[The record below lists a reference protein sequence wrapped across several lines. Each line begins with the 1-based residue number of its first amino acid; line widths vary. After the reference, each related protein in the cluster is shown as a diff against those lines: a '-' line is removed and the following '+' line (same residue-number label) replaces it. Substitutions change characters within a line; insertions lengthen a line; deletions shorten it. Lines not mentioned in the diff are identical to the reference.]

1 MATRPPPPT
10 RHNLAPAPS
19 TLPEEL
25 LLARFVLVCRDGV
38 QPLLSPVYDRPYRVL
53 ERSTHFFLLQIGERT
68 DKVSTLRFKP
78 ARTPADTESAQP
90 PAGDARCA
98 GAACPPGDAATA
110 GAAATGDLQTANDI
124 ATINSIHI
132 IIRSAPSQHPAADTT
147 QPPIQPPQSLGGDLW
162 WHTHCSLFSQRHIT

>member
-25 LLARFVLVCRDGV
+25 LLARFVLVCRDGI
-38 QPLLSPVYDRPYRVL
+38 QPMLSPVYDRPYRVL

-68 DKVSTLRFKP
+68 DKVSTLRLKP

-90 PAGDARCA
+90 PAGDAR
-98 GAACPPGDAATA
+98 
-110 GAAATGDLQTANDI
+110 
-124 ATINSIHI
+124 
-132 IIRSAPSQHPAADTT
+132 
-147 QPPIQPPQSLGGDLW
+147 
-162 WHTHCSLFSQRHIT
+162 